1 MPVKFVTIDRD
12 TPYLLPAS
20 VQDYLPEDHL
30 ARFVVEMVDQL
41 DMSTLL
47 GVYAGKGKTP
57 YHPAM
62 LVALLF
68 YGYATGTF
76 SSRKLEKATYDSIAY
91 RYLCANTHP
100 DHDTI
105 ASFRKRFLKKLEAF
119 FVELLLIGQA
129 MGLVKLGTVSLD
141 GTKIKANASKHK
153 ALSWAHANKLEAQL
167 QAEVDAL
174 LCLAEEADK
183 SVLPDEMNLPEELKR
198 REERLARIAEA
209 KTEIQA
215 RAQARFEREQAE
227 YEEKM
232 ARRKVQ
238 EECTGK
244 KPGGRPP
251 KAPSAEPRA
260 KDQVSLTDEDSRIMP
275 SNEGFNQCYNAQAGV
290 DANTHLIVE
299 QHISQQP
306 NDKQE
311 VAPTLERLQQ
321 LPDELGEIDA
331 LLADTGYFSEA
342 NVNRC
347 EAESVTPYIPEGRQG
362 HNEPL
367 HERFAADPPEPEQ
380 PSAVEAMAHRLKTRV
395 GKAIYAQR
403 KSTVETV
410 FGIIKQVQGFRQ
422 FLLRGFD
429 AVAGEWS
436 LVCIGWNLK
445 RLHALKGLK
454 GRGAECVF

>member
-1 MPVKFVTIDRD
+1 MPVEFVTIDRD
-12 TPYLLPAS
+12 TPYLLPPS

-30 ARFVVEMVDQL
+30 ARFVAEMVDQL

-47 GVYAGKGKTP
+47 GVYAGKGKKP

-105 ASFRKRFLKKLEAF
+105 ASFRKRFLKELEGF
-119 FVELLLIGQA
+119 FVELLLVGQA

-167 QAEVDAL
+167 QAEVDEL
-174 LCLAEEADK
+174 LRLAEDADN
-183 SVLPDEMNLPEELKR
+183 SALPEEMTIPEELKR
-198 REERLARIAEA
+198 REARLAKIAEA
-209 KTEIQA
+209 KAEIQA
-215 RAQARFEREQAE
+215 RAQARFEREQVE

-232 ARRKVQ
+232 ARRKAKQ
-238 EECTGK
+238 ERTGK

-275 SNEGFNQCYNAQAGV
+275 SNEGFKQCYNAQAGV
-290 DANTHLIVE
+290 DADTHLIVE

-321 LPDELGEIDA
+321 LPDVLGQANA

-342 NVNRC
+342 NVNGC
-347 EAESVTPYIPEGRQG
+347 EADSIIPYIPEGRQS

-367 HERFAADPPEPEQ
+367 YKRFAADPPAPEQ
-380 PSAVEAMAHRLKTRV
+380 PSAVEAMAHRLKTRE
-395 GKAIYAQR
+395 GKATYAQR

-410 FGIIKQVQGFRQ
+410 FGIIKHVQGFRQ
-422 FLLRGFD
+422 FLLRGLD

-445 RLHALKGLK
+445 RLHALKG
-454 GRGAECVF
+454 

>member
-12 TPYLLPAS
+12 TPYLLPPS

-119 FVELLLIGQA
+119 FVEMLLIGQA

-362 HNEPL
+362 HNAAL

>member
-1 MPVKFVTIDRD
+1 MPVEFVTIDRD
-12 TPYLLPAS
+12 TPYLLPPS

-41 DMSTLL
+41 DMSPLL
-47 GVYAGKGKTP
+47 GVYAGKGKKP

-91 RYLCANTHP
+91 RYICANTHP

-105 ASFRKRFLKKLEAF
+105 ASFRKRFLKELEGF
-119 FVELLLIGQA
+119 FVEILLIGQA
-129 MGLVKLGTVSLD
+129 MGLVELGTVSLD

-153 ALSWAHANKLEAQL
+153 ALSWSHANKLETQL
-167 QAEVDAL
+167 QAEVEEL
-174 LCLAEEADK
+174 LRLAEEADN
-183 SVLPDEMNLPEELKR
+183 SALPEEMNIPEELKR
-198 REERLARIAEA
+198 REQRLVKIAEA
-209 KTEIQA
+209 KAEIRA
-215 RAQARFEREQAE
+215 RTRERFEREQAE
-227 YEEKM
+227 HEKKM
-232 ARRKVQ
+232 ARRKAD
-238 EECTGK
+238 EERTGR

-260 KDQVSLTDEDSRIMP
+260 KDQVNLTDEDSRIMP

-290 DANTHLIVE
+290 AADTYLIVE
-299 QHISQQP
+299 QHVSQQP

-311 VAPTLERLQQ
+311 VTPALERLQQ
-321 LPDELGEIDA
+321 LPDALGQANA
-331 LLADTGYFSEA
+331 LLADSGYFSEA
-342 NVNRC
+342 NVNTC
-347 EAESVTPYIPEGRQG
+347 EANSLTPYIAESRQH

-367 HERFAADPPEPEQ
+367 HERFAADPPEPERR
-380 PSAVEAMAHRLKTRV
+380 STVDAMAHRLKTRE

-410 FGIIKQVQGFRQ
+410 FGIIKHVQGFRQ
-422 FLLRGFD
+422 FLLRGLD

-445 RLHALKGLK
+445 RLHALKG
-454 GRGAECVF
+454 